1 MGVSESDFTA
11 RGLRSAEGL
20 RRDLHQAGSWWRSDL
35 LQLGAHK
42 SSLPL
47 GGTGVPQTD
56 MGPAGGAGV
65 PQTDVGPAGGAGVPQ
80 MDMGPAGVL
89 EV

>member
-56 MGPAGGAGV
+56 MGPAGGLGSRRR
-65 PQTDVGPAGGAGVPQ
+65 TWGL
-80 MDMGPAGVL
+80 L
-89 EV
+89 EGLGSHRWTWGLLES